1 MPAPLPPDDRDP
13 PAHHPANPSPDGLPF
28 DAMAELT
35 ASLPPGV
42 PPAIADPAPDPAPNG
57 TARAIAHFQAR
68 PAAEL
73 FYLASHAARYP
84 AAVGAAAV
92 AELAR
97 RGLLSEPTA
106 TPAPATSSAAEA
118 PAEVAPETWA
128 QLFGQLV
135 KALFWPSGRY
145 FAVPL
150 LLDLNLLIYLLMSAT
165 GVGLFDPSGDQLV
178 RWGSNVSSLTL
189 HGQPWRLL
197 TSVFVHAG
205 MSHLLFNAFSL
216 WLLGTMVEARVGTVR
231 TLTVY
236 LASGVAGSLATLW
249 YHSGG
254 VNSAGASGAI
264 FGLYGFLLLLLIS
277 GQMVLNKFDRRAM
290 LGLVVYLVLSSLLSG
305 LSGNTDNAAHVGGLL
320 AGGLLAGPLAL
331 LGLRKEV
338 D

>member
-1 MPAPLPPDDRDP
+1 MSASLPPDDLGL
-13 PAHHPANPSPDGLPF
+13 PANPSVRPAPNGLPF
-28 DAMAELT
+28 DAMAELA
-35 ASLPPGV
+35 ASLLPGE
-42 PPAIADPAPDPAPNG
+42 APAPDPATEG

-68 PAAEL
+68 PDAEL

-92 AELAR
+92 AELER
-97 RGLLSEPTA
+97 RGLLAESA
-106 TPAPATSSAAEA
+106 PAPAPVPQPAPEA
-118 PAEVAPETWA
+118 SETWA
-128 QLFGQLV
+128 QLGWQLV

-150 LLDLNLLIYLLMSAT
+150 LLDLNLLVYLLMCAT
-165 GVGLFDPSGDQLV
+165 GVGIFDPSGEELV

-205 MSHLLFNAFSL
+205 MSHLLLNAFSL
-216 WLLGTMVEARVGTVR
+216 WLLGTLVEARVGTGRV
-231 TLTVY
+231 LVVY

-249 YHSGG
+249 YHSAG

-277 GQMVLNKFDRRAM
+277 RKMVLNKFDRRAM
-290 LGLVVYLVLSSLLSG
+290 LGLVLYLVLSSLISG
-305 LSGNTDNAAHVGGLL
+305 ISGNTDNAAHVGGLL

-331 LGLRKEV
+331 TGLKKEEK
-338 D
+338 